1 MYALDVLGMC
11 CLYFGVFSCDRDMR
25 NIMLIYYLDLSS
37 CIVKILCLYI
47 LYKYYDYILSAKF
60 KKNGQTCS
68 YSLEAFNKGKRAVTA
83 QNKGSFAIDM

>member
-1 MYALDVLGMC
+1 M
-11 CLYFGVFSCDRDMR
+11 F
-25 NIMLIYYLDLSS
+25 IYYLDLSS

-68 YSLEAFNKGKRAVTA
+68 YSLEAYNKSKRADTV
-83 QNKGSFAIDM
+83 QNKDSYAIDM